1 MGIPKEPQPVKL
13 FVALLS
19 GQADLFLEAEKGLAA
34 LFGPVDCASA
44 SLPWSLTD
52 YYEKEMGS
60 GLLRRFVSFVP
71 LVPPGEIAQIK
82 LRTQDLE
89 ARYEWNQGERTG
101 RRVNIDPGY
110 LDRGKVVLASTKG
123 AAHRIYLGS
132 GIYAE
137 ATLLYRKGSFEPFLY
152 TYPDYLWPET
162 LAFFTDLRS
171 RYLQQLK
178 EKTLDNRR

>member
-1 MGIPKEPQPVKL
+1 MGVPSEPQPVKL

-19 GQADLFLEAEKGLAA
+19 GQADLFLEAERELAA
-34 LFGPVDCASA
+34 LFGSVDSASA

-60 GLLRRFVSFVP
+60 GLLRGFVSFFP

-89 ARYEWNQGERTG
+89 ARYQWREGERLG
-101 RRVNIDPGY
+101 RRINIDPGY
-110 LDRGKVVLASTKG
+110 LDRGKVVLTSTKG
-123 AAHRIYLGS
+123 VAHRIYLGS

-137 ATLLYRKGSFEPFLY
+137 ATLLYRKGSFEPFPY

-162 LAFFTDLRS
+162 LAFFAELRA
-171 RYLQQLK
+171 RYLKQLK
-178 EKTLDNRR
+178 QA

>member
-19 GQADLFLEAEKGLAA
+19 GQPDLFLEAEKELAA
-34 LFGPVDCASA
+34 LFGPVDSASA
-44 SLPWSLTD
+44 SLPWSITD

-60 GLLRRFVSFVP
+60 GLLRRFVSFIP
-71 LVPPGEIAQIK
+71 LVSPGEIAPIK

-89 ARYEWNQGERTG
+89 ACYQWSEGERTG
-101 RRVNIDPGY
+101 RRINIDPGY
-110 LDRGKVVLASTKG
+110 LDRGKIVLASTKG

-137 ATLLYRKGSFEPFLY
+137 ATLLYRNGSFAPFPY
-152 TYPDYLWPET
+152 TYSDYLWPET
-162 LAFFTDLRS
+162 LAFFTELRA
-171 RYLQQLK
+171 RYLTQLK
-178 EKTLDNRR
+178 QA